1 MTEGQATQWPKEKD
15 KGQATQWP
23 KVNDRWTSNIMAK
36 RKGTEGQ
43 AIQ

>member
-23 KVNDRWTSNIMAK
+23 KENDRWTSNIMAK
-36 RKGTEGQ
+36 RK
-43 AIQ
+43 